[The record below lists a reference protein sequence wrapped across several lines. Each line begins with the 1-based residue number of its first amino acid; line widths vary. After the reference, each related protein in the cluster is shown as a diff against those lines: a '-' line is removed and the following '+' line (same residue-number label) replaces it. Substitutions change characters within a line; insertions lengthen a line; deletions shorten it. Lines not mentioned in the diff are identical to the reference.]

1 MRCGLWR
8 RKTARGCSDMAA
20 AASGGRAAVFLDRD
34 GVLNEAIVRG
44 GQPLPPAALG
54 EVAIP
59 DGVREACR
67 LLADAGL
74 LLVLVTN
81 QPDIARRTTSRQAVD
96 AINGYLTHELHLNA
110 VYVCPHDDG
119 DACGCRKPAP
129 GLLLDAAADLGVD
142 LTRSLM
148 VGDRWRDIEAGKR
161 AGVTTV
167 WLRRDYREPP
177 PDAPDHVVDH
187 LGDVVPLVVTSAT
200 SGEGSRR

>member
-1 MRCGLWR
+1 
-8 RKTARGCSDMAA
+8 MAP
-20 AASGGRAAVFLDRD
+20 AASWGRAAVFLDRD
-34 GVLNEAIVRG
+34 GVVNEAILRDRR
-44 GQPLPPAALG
+44 PFPPGAVD
-54 EVAIP
+54 EVVIP
-59 DGVREACR
+59 AGVREACQ
-67 LLADAGL
+67 LLSDAGL

-96 AINGYLTHELHLNA
+96 AINGHLTNELGLDA

-142 LTRSLM
+142 LTRSVM
-148 VGDRWRDIEAGKR
+148 VGDRWRDIEAGKH

-177 PDAPDHVVDH
+177 PNAPDHVVDH
-187 LGDVVPLVVTSAT
+187 LGDVVPLVVTAAT
-200 SGEGSRR
+200 AGEGSRR